1 MEDNRLNVG
10 ERLRVRGAPRS
21 FIFLSNRKKKKENTD
36 SYVRSRPRRSQVA
49 STGVKVLFEVWF
61 SVRRRNISALKST
74 DQSFHPGFVETIVH
88 CSKITI

>member
-10 ERLRVRGAPRS
+10 ERLRARGAPCS

-49 STGVKVLFEVWF
+49 STGVKVLFDVCL
-61 SVRRRNISALKST
+61 SVRRRNIYALKST
-74 DQSFHPGFVETIVH
+74 DQRFHPGFAETVIH